1 MWLRDKLENIPVRHR
16 DSRSICRTRLADA
29 TVALNRDGILGQ
41 RAIEREKA
49 EAQARAYVAEKI
61 ATGRW

>member
-1 MWLRDKLENIPVRHR
+1 M
-16 DSRSICRTRLADA
+16 ADA